1 MMALP
6 MTLLRVQNSMRHRWS
21 GKFGPCDKAHKRP
34 EALRCRSPHKI
45 HPRQGGLKSF
55 VEYRESIN
63 ALDPFQNLRRQKRIT
78 FDVDSVSRSQEHM
91 IEHTLGSIVQLN
103 AQSFP
108 FCTSRNDKTS
118 RMDAYIPRARL
129 HPARHRG

>member
-34 EALRCRSPHKI
+34 EAPCRGSPHKM
-45 HPRQGGLKSF
+45 HPRQGGLKPF
-55 VEYRESIN
+55 VKHRESVN

-78 FDVDSVSRSQEHM
+78 FDVDSVSRSKEHM
-91 IEHTLGSIVQLN
+91 IEHTLGSIVQLH
-103 AQSFP
+103 AHSFP
-108 FCTSRNDKTS
+108 FCTSRNNKTS
-118 RMDAYIPRARL
+118 RMD
-129 HPARHRG
+129 G